1 MMIGAT
7 IQRISEEMDAARAK
21 RDSEAVQGL
30 CEDMLAEAL
39 RAIANGHTD
48 PAGVAQIEL
57 WAGGTMVG
65 AYPLADRPWE
75 PTPPARP
82 KPTGRLRVNGG
93 PWID

>member
-48 PAGVAQIEL
+48 PAGVAQL
-57 WAGGTMVG
+57 CLRH